1 MLKSNQWRRWGA
13 SAFCALA
20 LGIASAQAQEASDV
34 EALKQRVLE
43 LNRDLLIL
51 EEELLFPAN
60 TQMSVFLSM
69 DVGKFFTL
77 DSVKLMVDDQ
87 LVASHLYTH
96 QQLDALFRGG
106 VQRLYLGNL
115 KAGAHE
121 ISAIF
126 VGQGPD
132 GRDYKRGARLTID
145 KDEDPKVL
153 EIRITDSTARM
164 QPEFDIKEWDN

>member
-1 MLKSNQWRRWGA
+1 MLNRMGWLATALCLVMSATSA
-13 SAFCALA
+13 SVFAQD
-20 LGIASAQAQEASDV
+20 ASEV

-51 EEELLFPAN
+51 EEELLYPAN
-60 TQMSVFLSM
+60 SQVSVFLSM
-69 DVGKFFTL
+69 DVGKFFRL
-77 DSVKLMVDDQ
+77 DAVKLLIDDE
-87 LVASHLYTH
+87 LVASHLYTE

-106 VQRLYLGNL
+106 VQRLYMGNL
-115 KAGAHE
+115 KAGEHE
-121 ISAIF
+121 VSAVF

-153 EIRITDSTARM
+153 EIRINDSTARM
-164 QPEFDIKEWDN
+164 QPDFDIKEWDN

>member
-1 MLKSNQWRRWGA
+1 MFKRKQWQRWGA
-13 SAFCALA
+13 GLACVLALA
-20 LGIASAQAQEASDV
+20 VPSANAQEASDV

-60 TQMSVFLSM
+60 SQISVFLSM
-69 DVGKFFTL
+69 DVGKFFTI
-77 DSVKLMVDDQ
+77 DAVKLMIDDE
-87 LVASHLYTH
+87 LVASHLYTS

-121 ISAIF
+121 VSAIF

-132 GRDYKRGARLTID
+132 GRDYKRGARLTVD

-153 EIRITDSTARM
+153 EIRINDSTARM
-164 QPEFDIKEWDN
+164 QPEFDIKEWEN

>member
-1 MLKSNQWRRWGA
+1 MFNRTGWLA
-13 SAFCALA
+13 ALLCSLTLA
-20 LGIASAQAQEASDV
+20 VNAQPAKAQDASDV
-34 EALKQRVLE
+34 ESLKQRVLE

-51 EEELLFPAN
+51 EEELLFPAT
-60 TQMSVFLSM
+60 TQVSVFLSM
-69 DVGKFFTL
+69 DVGQFFRL
-77 DSVKLMVDDQ
+77 DSVKLLIDDE
-87 LVASHLYTH
+87 LVASHLYTE

-106 VQRLYLGNL
+106 VQRLYMGNL
-115 KAGAHE
+115 KAGEHE
-121 ISAIF
+121 VSAVF

-153 EIRITDSTARM
+153 EIRINDSTARM